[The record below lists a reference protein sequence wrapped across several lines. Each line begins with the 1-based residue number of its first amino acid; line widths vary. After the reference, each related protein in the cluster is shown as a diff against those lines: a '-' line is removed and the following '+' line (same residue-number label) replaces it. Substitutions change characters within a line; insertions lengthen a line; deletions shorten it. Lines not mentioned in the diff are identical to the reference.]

1 MKYSSDI
8 KKSISEDLITINSC
22 GELRLNSDSHIQRY
36 AGRNDYQLIYICEGN
51 CAVTING
58 TVHIAYPDDVILY
71 RPGEVQDYFLS
82 KKTQPHTYWIHF
94 NGDICKKLLETL
106 SLQNIHII
114 KAGQNREI
122 KHLVGRICQYYNL
135 KVPNHE
141 LLCSGLMQSV
151 LTLLSNEIHQAP
163 LQPGSK
169 STDKISELISRI
181 KMVPNLDINVA
192 KCAEFCYMSKPH
204 FSRIFKRTTGM
215 SPAQFIL
222 GIRIDRAKELLDFTD
237 KTIAD
242 IAEATGFQEQNYFA
256 RTFKKVTGLTPT
268 QYRHADQ
275 AK

>member
-8 KKSISEDLITINSC
+8 KKSISEHLIAINSC
-22 GELRLNSDSHIQRY
+22 GELRITSDSHVKRY
-36 AGRNDYQLIYICEGN
+36 AGRTDYQLIYICEGN

-58 TVHIAYPDDVILY
+58 TVHIAYPDDVIVY
-71 RPGEVQDYFLS
+71 RPGETQDYFFS
-82 KKTQPHTYWIHF
+82 KKVQPHTYWIHF
-94 NGDICKKLLETL
+94 NGDVCRKLFEKLI
-106 SLQNIHII
+106 LQDIHII
-114 KAGQNREI
+114 KAGKNREI